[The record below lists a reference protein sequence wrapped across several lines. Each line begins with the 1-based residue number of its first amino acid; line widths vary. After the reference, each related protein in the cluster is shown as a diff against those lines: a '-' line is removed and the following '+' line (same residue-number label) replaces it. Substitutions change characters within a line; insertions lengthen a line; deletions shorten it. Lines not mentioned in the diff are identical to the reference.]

1 MLRFRL
7 SVKIL
12 KKVMIYMGIII
23 TLSIVFFISFMLI
36 FKLVYS
42 GNKEES
48 EKEKLG
54 FFGVIFVVF
63 LLALLPT
70 AAIAFFLFVLLGST
84 NAINTLFSL
93 QIGTKQVIF
102 LAISLFVYLFSID
115 SIIEIVVKH
124 IVGQRVFYFFIMML
138 IRILASYTIG
148 LFIGL
153 NQNNSLIIAA
163 GVSFIIFLF
172 EVLYFMKT
180 KQK

>member
-1 MLRFRL
+1 
-7 SVKIL
+7 
-12 KKVMIYMGIII
+12 MGIII

-70 AAIAFFLFVLLGST
+70 ATIAFFLFVLLGST

-93 QIGTKQVIF
+93 QISTKQVVF
-102 LAISLFVYLFSID
+102 LAISLLVYLFSID

-138 IRILASYTIG
+138 IRILASYAIG

-163 GVSFIIFLF
+163 GVSLIIFLF
-172 EVLYFMKT
+172 EVLYFLKT
-180 KQK
+180 NQK